1 MADGPVGLRRLAVPC
16 AQLCLQG
23 FDIIVKLCRN
33 IALERCQIMDVRYSH
48 EKFLIIVALTL
59 CAGILFY
66 NAFFIPQISIPSVIY
81 VDANENNESSNPSI
95 ESETDSSN
103 GSDGTEN
110 RQNKSVESSSKVNI
124 NTATAEELEKLDG
137 IGPAI
142 AKRIVEY
149 RNTNGKFLSI
159 DEVKNVS
166 GIGEKTFAK
175 FKDDICV

>member
-1 MADGPVGLRRLAVPC
+1 
-16 AQLCLQG
+16 
-23 FDIIVKLCRN
+23 
-33 IALERCQIMDVRYSH
+33 MDVKYNH
-48 EKFLIIVALTL
+48 EKILIIVALTL

-81 VDANENNESSNPSI
+81 VDANENNESNDSSNSSI
-95 ESETDSSN
+95 ESETDIN
-103 GSDGTEN
+103 NHSDDTEN
-110 RQNKSVESSSKVNI
+110 SQNKNSESSLKVNI

-142 AKRIVEY
+142 AQRIIEY
-149 RNTNGKFLSI
+149 RNTVGKFASI
-159 DEVKNVS
+159 EEIKNVA

>member
-1 MADGPVGLRRLAVPC
+1 
-16 AQLCLQG
+16 
-23 FDIIVKLCRN
+23 
-33 IALERCQIMDVRYSH
+33 MDVRYSH
-48 EKFLIIVALTL
+48 EKILIIVALTL

-81 VDANENNESSNPSI
+81 VDANENNESSNSSI
-95 ESETDSSN
+95 ESETDSNSSN

>member
-1 MADGPVGLRRLAVPC
+1 
-16 AQLCLQG
+16 
-23 FDIIVKLCRN
+23 
-33 IALERCQIMDVRYSH
+33 MDVKYNH
-48 EKFLIIVALTL
+48 EKILIIVALTL

-81 VDANENNESSNPSI
+81 VDANESDENNERSNSSI
-95 ESETDSSN
+95 ESENNSNSSN
-103 GSDGTEN
+103 DSDGTEN

-124 NTATAEELEKLDG
+124 NTATAEKLEKLDG

-142 AKRIVEY
+142 AQRIVEY
-149 RNTNGKFLSI
+149 RKTNGKFLSV
-159 DEVKNVS
+159 DEIKNVS

>member
-1 MADGPVGLRRLAVPC
+1 M
-16 AQLCLQG
+16 
-23 FDIIVKLCRN
+23 DIKYN
-33 IALERCQIMDVRYSH
+33 H
-48 EKFLIIVALTL
+48 EKILIIVALTL

-81 VDANENNESSNPSI
+81 VDANESDENNERSNSSI

-103 GSDGTEN
+103 GSDGTEDS
-110 RQNKSVESSSKVNI
+110 QNNSAESSSKVNI

-142 AKRIVEY
+142 AQRIVEY

-159 DEVKNVS
+159 DEIKNVS
-166 GIGEKTFAK
+166 GIGEKTFEK